1 MKEKGKE
8 SNEGRESCAP
18 RNFSKVCMCVNQ
30 SINRFIQ
37 QQKTERH
44 LTSRD
49 KMLYSARTVSMC
61 MYTHTT
67 LHNTHPHYIHT

>member
-1 MKEKGKE
+1 
-8 SNEGRESCAP
+8 
-18 RNFSKVCMCVNQ
+18 MCVNQ